1 LWEKINK
8 FVRSQAV
15 FSALLL
21 SVLFTSIITVVGIS
35 IFDLKPP
42 VILVI
47 YTVGQLALSGTIIW
61 LMQNLKVFDANDFKL
76 KGIGKGFLLA
86 WFGFLFIGIS
96 FFINFMSVPEN
107 SFIVP
112 NTFYLLIVILHPIIG
127 TGLFEEVLYRG
138 LVLKILLKKTEDTK
152 KGIIFACIISS
163 VIFGLVAHIPN
174 LFAGTRTYLQT
185 VNQIITAITAGL
197 FFAAVFVRTKKLWI
211 TILLHGLLNLSAQ
224 IFDAIT
230 SMDLVV
236 QNAEQTGTDIG
247 GYIFMTLLEA
257 LPILIAGLIL
267 LRKAI
272 PDEISF
278 RFNRYQ
284 KNN

>member
-1 LWEKINK
+1 MWEKINK

-21 SVLFTSIITVVGIS
+21 SVLFTSIITAVGIL

-42 VILVI
+42 VILTI

-61 LMQNLKVFDANDFKL
+61 LMQNLKVFNANDFKL

-86 WFGFLFIGIS
+86 WFGFLFNGIS

-138 LVLKILLKKTEDTK
+138 LVLKMLLKKTGDTK

-163 VIFGLVAHIPN
+163 VVFGLVAHIPN
-174 LFAGTRTYLQT
+174 LLAGTRTYLQT

-272 PDEISF
+272 PDEIPNKKDIVS
-278 RFNRYQ
+278 NQ
-284 KNN
+284 S